1 MHDEEQNMPETS
13 KLADQNG
20 ANNLPDD
27 IAFDNGLTELQNRA
41 ILALISTATQQEA
54 AAKAGVNRST
64 LYRWLRDADFHRE
77 HLEMRNRKF
86 SAAVGR
92 AQFMAD
98 TSMKCLNKIIL
109 NDNTPA
115 ASRVSAIRLNL
126 DFAARGMEL
135 DNLEHRLASLEDHAA
150 NNNHQP

>member
-1 MHDEEQNMPETS
+1 MPETS

-20 ANNLPDD
+20 ANNLPDEV
-27 IAFDNGLTELQNRA
+27 AELDNGLTQLQNRA
-41 ILALISTATQQEA
+41 ILALISTATQKEA

-64 LYRWLRDADFHRE
+64 LHRWERDIHFHRE
-77 HLEMRNRKF
+77 HLAMRNRKF

-92 AQFMAD
+92 AQDMAD
-98 TSMKCLNKIIL
+98 SSMKCLNDIIL
-109 NDNTPA
+109 NDKTPA

-135 DNLEHRLASLEDHAA
+135 DNLETRLAALEDHTAQ
-150 NNNHQP
+150 NNH